1 MMDPISVK
9 HEIYRKLFHFLQ
21 LIVPIAYC
29 FLERWISVAI
39 LGVAVLSFVPLDYMR
54 RKSPVIQQVFLK
66 IFNIILRPHE
76 KTGEKLCGASWA
88 ALSAFITF
96 FFFKKEI
103 AVTAFAILAISDALA
118 AIIGRS
124 IPSRPFFEKSLYGAA
139 AFFLS
144 GLVILIYCGMV
155 FEVKLWF
162 YLFGLFALFCVT
174 IIESRP
180 SLMGLDDNFAIPVS
194 FSLIMTFFDL
204 VWNYSY

>member
-1 MMDPISVK
+1 MDQISVK
-9 HEIYRKLFHFLQ
+9 HEIYRKAFHFLQ

-29 FLERWISVAI
+29 FLGRWISIAI
-39 LGVAVLSFVPLDYMR
+39 LGALTLTIVPLDYMR
-54 RKSPVIQQVFLK
+54 RKSPLVQGIFIK
-66 IFNIILRPHE
+66 IFSLILRPHE

-88 ALSAFITF
+88 LLGAFITF

-103 AVTAFAILAISDALA
+103 AVTAFAILAISDAVA

-124 IPSRPFFEKSLYGAA
+124 FPSRPFFEKSLYGAA

-144 GLVILIYCGMV
+144 GLAILIFCGII
-155 FEVKLWF
+155 FHTKFGF

-194 FSLIMTFFDL
+194 FSIIMTFFDL
-204 VWNYSY
+204 VWSYI